1 MGLGNA
7 EPMKGGSGYWV
18 GIRNLEFYNQEFE
31 KSMIKQTSDEYE
43 VKSRN
48 WIVEL
53 TAPEYLKMADKV
65 FTLE

>member
-1 MGLGNA
+1 
-7 EPMKGGSGYWV
+7 
-18 GIRNLEFYNQEFE
+18 
-31 KSMIKQTSDEYE
+31 MIERTSEEYE